1 MSSYWPCKNIK
12 NIKSFFA
19 KSSTPNYFEK
29 VFANKHVNTVPWT
42 YVISDLKGEDNLG
55 RFCKKEL

>member
-1 MSSYWPCKNIK
+1 MSNQWPCKNIK

-19 KSSTPNYFEK
+19 KSSTPNQSEK
-29 VFANKHVNTVPWT
+29 VFANKHVNIVPWT

-55 RFCKKEL
+55 TFYKKEL